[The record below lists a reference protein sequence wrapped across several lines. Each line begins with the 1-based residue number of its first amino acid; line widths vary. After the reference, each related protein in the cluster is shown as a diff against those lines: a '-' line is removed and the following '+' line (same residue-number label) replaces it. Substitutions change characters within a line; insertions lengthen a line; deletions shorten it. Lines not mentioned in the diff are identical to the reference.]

1 MSSAHL
7 PTRLPSP
14 SHRSRSIPGRQALC
28 THGCHRPGIAAHSR
42 SGWHPRP
49 MCTPRRR
56 HGTRRPRRASS
67 SPRTA
72 VEGRSES
79 APPAG
84 LLGRRLP
91 CMETESAAAPPMV
104 HSSAGEG
111 NPHTRTAH
119 TNRLIFSLLYIN
131 GYVTAREPR
140 RSYTHVGSSNRE
152 TGRRLSDP
160 HIIITTR
167 QRRPW
172 GHTFVR
178 GSRHTGQ
185 HAPCSVAPAHR
196 LTPDGAVRAVVQE
209 RGVRRHTT
217 LQRPYRYLSS
227 AAELSAAGEG
237 ARIGGSPIAK
247 CRPPQPRCTSPCS
260 CEQRRLCG

>member
-1 MSSAHL
+1 MYGSAEPPKRECRRRQSAH
-7 PTRLPSP
+7 
-14 SHRSRSIPGRQALC
+14 SHSSYKSTDLFAIVHQWIC
-28 THGCHRPGIAAHSR
+28 HGPRAAPLVHTCR
-42 SGWHPRP
+42 IITG
-49 MCTPRRR
+49 
-56 HGTRRPRRASS
+56 RRAD
-67 SPRTA
+67 
-72 VEGRSES
+72 E
-79 APPAG
+79 
-84 LLGRRLP
+84 
-91 CMETESAAAPPMV
+91 
-104 HSSAGEG
+104 
-111 NPHTRTAH
+111 
-119 TNRLIFSLLYIN
+119 
-131 GYVTAREPR
+131 
-140 RSYTHVGSSNRE
+140 
-152 TGRRLSDP
+152 RRLSDP

-209 RGVRRHTT
+209 RSVRRHTT